1 MCHRPNPLVE
11 AFRLGLPERQRKH
24 DEAVKELGR
33 DPSKRRDRT
42 DPEGGIPGRYGP
54 GDVAGSMSRTQRHD
68 VRAAL
73 AGLYSGPLRLP
84 MPHYGEARL
93 YCDMDGVAA
102 DFDRRYHDL
111 FGKMRERH
119 TDWSDVRSVPDFF
132 LKIPVMKDWP
142 LLWDF
147 IKPYSPIFL
156 TGCPLSVNPAA
167 NDKVQWVRNHVG
179 DEVPVICCKAKH
191 KRLYCRPGDVLI
203 DDSEEYRGL
212 WEAAGG
218 IWITHKSAADT
229 IEMLKSKGFC

>member
-54 GDVAGSMSRTQRHD
+54 GDVAGSMSRTQRRD

-102 DFDRRYHDL
+102 DFDRRYRDL
-111 FGKMRERH
+111 FGQTRERH
-119 TDWSDVRSVPDFF
+119 TDWDGRSQRPRLLPQDPGHEGLAASLGLHQTVQPHLPDRLVR
-132 LKIPVMKDWP
+132 
-142 LLWDF
+142 
-147 IKPYSPIFL
+147 
-156 TGCPLSVNPAA
+156 
-167 NDKVQWVRNHVG
+167 
-179 DEVPVICCKAKH
+179 
-191 KRLYCRPGDVLI
+191 
-203 DDSEEYRGL
+203 
-212 WEAAGG
+212 
-218 IWITHKSAADT
+218 
-229 IEMLKSKGFC
+229 